1 MKREVCYSFLY
12 FPLTL
17 FKEREALDKQT
28 TARVNALKQKDF
40 DAYMDLVQ
48 KAKNTR
54 IIELLKQTETFMRQL
69 GAKVKIQRGEQP
81 QEGVDEEVTGIVEG
95 EGVDDNLAF
104 NLKNSTKIYYD
115 LTQSNKESIKEQPSL
130 LEGGTLKSY
139 QMAGLEWMV
148 SLYNN
153 HLNGI
158 LADEMGLGKTIQTI
172 SLFCY
177 LMESKHNFGPFLI
190 VVPLS
195 TLPNWSLEF
204 DKWAP
209 SIKKIVYKGAP
220 QARKQL
226 SSQLKNTKW
235 NVCLTTYEY
244 ILKDK
249 YTLNKYNWQ
258 VRLEF

>member
-1 MKREVCYSFLY
+1 
-12 FPLTL
+12 
-17 FKEREALDKQT
+17 
-28 TARVNALKQKDF
+28 
-40 DAYMDLVQ
+40 MDLVQ
-48 KAKNTR
+48 KAKNSR
-54 IIELLKQTETFMRQL
+54 IIELLKQTEGFMRQL
-69 GAKVKIQRGEQP
+69 GAKVKIQRGEDI
-81 QEGVDEEVTGIVEG
+81 QENIDEEVAEPVN
-95 EGVDDNLAF
+95 DDNLAF

-115 LTQSNKESIKEQPSL
+115 LTQSKKEEIKEQPSL

-139 QMAGLEWMV
+139 QMAGLEWMI

-177 LMESKHNFGPFLI
+177 LMESKQNYGPFLI

-195 TLPNWSLEF
+195 TLPNWVLEF
-204 DKWAP
+204 EKWAP
-209 SIKKIVYKGAP
+209 SIKKVIYKGGP
-220 QARKQL
+220 QVRKQL
-226 SSQLKNTKW
+226 AQTLKSTKW

-249 YTLNKYNWQ
+249 YALNKYNWQ
-258 VRLEF
+258 VNFFVFFV